1 MIQECATASLI
12 ASGTLVSGSC
22 SLDSVGLLAG
32 SDAATAVFRDGG
44 SLGPIVWVLGA
55 DTTKGSSSHTFSS
68 HARILKSLYVVLTG
82 TSPTA
87 VCAIELPASSQTI
100 PA

>member
-1 MIQECATASLI
+1 MIQECATASRI
-12 ASGTLVSGSC
+12 SSGVLVSGPC

-44 SLGPIVWVLGA
+44 ALGPIIWVLGA
-55 DTTKGSSSHTFSS
+55 GTATSDSHTFTS
-68 HARILKSLYVVLTG
+68 HVRVLSSLYVVVTG

-87 VCAIELPASSQTI
+87 VCAVQLPASSQII